1 MMKLENSLFLSIVE
15 MIQFKSMKF
24 VTKILEE
31 SEEDL
36 WKEKF
41 KLIQSQENIIKK
53 KTLFLDRQY
62 FQLVSSSC
70 QLKQMNILKNTWKIT
85 LRFSLKLRLIHFCKK
100 LNQAQRIIQ
109 LFKIMLLILLK
120 FQIKITM
127 DLQIIKNFLAN

>member
-31 SEEDL
+31 LEEDL

-62 FQLVSSSC
+62 F
-70 QLKQMNILKNTWKIT
+70 
-85 LRFSLKLRLIHFCKK
+85 
-100 LNQAQRIIQ
+100 
-109 LFKIMLLILLK
+109 
-120 FQIKITM
+120 
-127 DLQIIKNFLAN
+127 

>member
-62 FQLVSSSC
+62 F
-70 QLKQMNILKNTWKIT
+70 
-85 LRFSLKLRLIHFCKK
+85 
-100 LNQAQRIIQ
+100 
-109 LFKIMLLILLK
+109 
-120 FQIKITM
+120 
-127 DLQIIKNFLAN
+127 